1 MCTVLDSNLSLEM
14 NNYIL
19 HIETATKVCSVALSN
34 AGELIACKESI
45 SDGFIHS
52 EALTLYIEETLR
64 VAEVSLSDLKAISI
78 SSGPGSYTGLR
89 IGLSTAKGLC
99 FALKIPLISVETLL
113 ALSEL
118 ASKGEEPTI
127 PMLDAR
133 RMEVYAQ
140 VIASDGN
147 ILQPMDAIELDSTT
161 FSEFEPFQVC
171 GDGAAKCKEMWS
183 HRNIIWN
190 EKLLS
195 SAKGQVAIAFDKYQ
209 KKEFENL
216 AYFTPIYLKDANGV
230 RR

>member
-1 MCTVLDSNLSLEM
+1 MVLDSNLNLEM

-19 HIETATKVCSVALSN
+19 HLETATKVCSVALSN
-34 AGELIACKESI
+34 NGNMVSCKETMAE
-45 SDGFIHS
+45 GFIHS
-52 EALTLYIEETLR
+52 ESLTLFIEE
-64 VAEVSLSDLKAISI
+64 VMAEANVSLSALSAISV

-113 ALSEL
+113 ALKEL
-118 ASKGEEPTI
+118 VPIGPESII

-140 VIASDGN
+140 VFASDGTV
-147 ILQPMDAIELDSTT
+147 LQSLDAIELDETS
-161 FSEFEPFQVC
+161 FSEFEPFIVC
-171 GDGAAKCKEMWS
+171 GDGAAKCKEMWGN
-183 HRNIIWN
+183 RNIIWN
-190 EKLLS
+190 DQLLC
-195 SAKGQVAIAFDKYQ
+195 SAKGQVSIAYEKFQ

>member
-1 MCTVLDSNLSLEM
+1 
-14 NNYIL
+14 
-19 HIETATKVCSVALSN
+19 
-34 AGELIACKESI
+34 
-45 SDGFIHS
+45 
-52 EALTLYIEETLR
+52 
-64 VAEVSLSDLKAISI
+64 
-78 SSGPGSYTGLR
+78 
-89 IGLSTAKGLC
+89 
-99 FALKIPLISVETLL
+99 
-113 ALSEL
+113 
-118 ASKGEEPTI
+118 
-127 PMLDAR
+127 
-133 RMEVYAQ
+133 
-140 VIASDGN
+140 
-147 ILQPMDAIELDSTT
+147 MDAIELDSTT

>member
-1 MCTVLDSNLSLEM
+1 MVLDSNLNLEM

-19 HIETATKVCSVALSN
+19 HLETATKVFSVALSN
-34 AGELIACKESI
+34 NGNMVSCKETMAE
-45 SDGFIHS
+45 GFIHS
-52 EALTLYIEETLR
+52 ESLTVFIED
-64 VAEVSLSDLKAISI
+64 VMAEANVSLSVLSAISV

-113 ALSEL
+113 ALKEL
-118 ASKGEEPTI
+118 VPIGPESII

-140 VIASDGN
+140 VFASDGTV
-147 ILQPMDAIELDSTT
+147 LQSLDAIELDETS
-161 FSEFEPFQVC
+161 FSEFEPFIVC
-171 GDGAAKCKEMWS
+171 GDGAAKCKEMWGN
-183 HRNIIWN
+183 RNIIWN
-190 EKLLS
+190 DQLLC
-195 SAKGQVAIAFDKYQ
+195 SAKGQVSIAYEKFQ
-209 KKEFENL
+209 EKEFENL

>member
-1 MCTVLDSNLSLEM
+1 M

-19 HIETATKVCSVALSN
+19 HLETATKVCSVALSN
-34 AGELIACKESI
+34 NGNMVSCKETMAE
-45 SDGFIHS
+45 GFIHS
-52 EALTLYIEETLR
+52 ESLTVFIED
-64 VAEVSLSDLKAISI
+64 VMAEANVSLSVLSAISV

-113 ALSEL
+113 ALKEL
-118 ASKGEEPTI
+118 VPIGPESII

-140 VIASDGN
+140 VFASDGTV
-147 ILQPMDAIELDSTT
+147 LQSLDAIELDETS
-161 FSEFEPFQVC
+161 FSEFEPFIVC
-171 GDGAAKCKEMWS
+171 GDGAAKCKEMWGN
-183 HRNIIWN
+183 RNIIWN
-190 EKLLS
+190 DQLLC
-195 SAKGQVAIAFDKYQ
+195 SAKGQVSIAYEKFQ
-209 KKEFENL
+209 EKEFENL

>member
-1 MCTVLDSNLSLEM
+1 M

-34 AGELIACKESI
+34 GGEMIACKESI
-45 SDGFIHS
+45 SDGYIHS
-52 EALTLYIEETLR
+52 ESLTLYIEETMREGGVL
-64 VAEVSLSDLKAISI
+64 LSELKAISI

-118 ASKGEEPTI
+118 ASKGNEPII

-140 VIASDGN
+140 VIASDSS
-147 ILQPMDAIELDSTT
+147 ILQPLDSIELESTT

-183 HRNIIWN
+183 NRNIIWN

-195 SAKGQVAIAFDKYQ
+195 SAKGQVALAFDKYQ
-209 KKEFENL
+209 KKDFENL

>member
-1 MCTVLDSNLSLEM
+1 M

-19 HIETATKVCSVALSN
+19 HIETATKVCSVALSTN
-34 AGELIACKESI
+34 GELIACKETFA
-45 SDGFIHS
+45 DGFIHS

-64 VAEVSLSDLKAISI
+64 EGGVSLSELKAISI

-99 FALKIPLISVETLL
+99 FALNIPLISVETLL
-113 ALSEL
+113 ALKEL
-118 ASKGEEPTI
+118 ARNGNESII

-140 VIASDGN
+140 VFSSDGS
-147 ILQPMDAIELDSTT
+147 ILQPIDSIELDATT
-161 FSEFEPFQVC
+161 FSEFEPFLVC
-171 GDGAAKCKEMWS
+171 GDGAAKFREMWS
-183 HRNIIWN
+183 HRNIIWHEN
-190 EKLLS
+190 LLS
-195 SAKGQVAIAFDKYQ
+195 SAKGQVSIAYDKFQ

>member
-14 NNYIL
+14 SNYIL

-64 VAEVSLSDLKAISI
+64 EGGVSLSDLKAISI

-99 FALKIPLISVETLL
+99 FALKIPLISIETLL
-113 ALSEL
+113 ALSALVSEGNE
-118 ASKGEEPTI
+118 SII

-140 VIASDGN
+140 VIASDGS
-147 ILQPMDAIELDSTT
+147 ILQPLDSIELDSTT

-171 GDGAAKCKEMWS
+171 GDGAAKCKEMWG
-183 HRNIIWN
+183 HRKITWN
-190 EKLLS
+190 ETLLS
-195 SAKGQVAIAFDKYQ
+195 SAKGQVAIAYDKFQ

>member
-1 MCTVLDSNLSLEM
+1 M

-45 SDGFIHS
+45 SDEFIHS

-64 VAEVSLSDLKAISI
+64 EGGVSLSELKAISI

-99 FALKIPLISVETLL
+99 FALKIPLISVETLM
-113 ALSEL
+113 ALSAL
-118 ASKGEEPTI
+118 ASKGKEPII

-140 VIASDGN
+140 VIASDGS
-147 ILQPMDAIELDSTT
+147 ILQALDSIELDSMT
-161 FSEFEPFQVC
+161 FTEFEPFQVC
-171 GDGAAKCKEMWS
+171 GDGAVKCKELWN

-190 EKLLS
+190 ETLLS
-195 SAKGQVAIAFDKYQ
+195 SAKGQITIAYDKFQ
-209 KKEFENL
+209 KNEFENL

>member
-1 MCTVLDSNLSLEM
+1 M
-14 NNYIL
+14 NNHIL
-19 HIETATKVCSVALSN
+19 HIETATKVCSVALSTN
-34 AGELIACKESI
+34 GKLIACKESI
-45 SDGFIHS
+45 ADGFIHS

-64 VAEVSLSDLKAISI
+64 EGRVSLSELNAISI

-99 FALKIPLISVETLL
+99 FALNIPLISIETLL
-113 ALSEL
+113 ALTEL
-118 ASKGEEPTI
+118 VTTGNESII

-140 VIASDGN
+140 VIASDGS
-147 ILQPMDAIELDSTT
+147 ILQALDSIELDLTT

-171 GDGAAKCKEMWS
+171 GDGAAKCKEMWG

-190 EKLLS
+190 ENLLS
-195 SAKGQVAIAFDKYQ
+195 SAKGQVTIAYDKFQ

>member
-1 MCTVLDSNLSLEM
+1 M
-14 NNYIL
+14 NSYIL

-34 AGELIACKESI
+34 AGKLIACKESI

-52 EALTLYIEETLR
+52 EALTLYIEETLI
-64 VAEVSLSDLKAISI
+64 EGGISLSDLQAISI

-113 ALSEL
+113 ALSAL
-118 ASKGEEPTI
+118 APKGNQTVI

-133 RMEVYAQ
+133 RMEVYTQ
-140 VIASDGN
+140 VIASDGSM
-147 ILQPMDAIELDSTT
+147 LQPLDSIELDATT

-171 GDGAAKCKEMWS
+171 GDGAAKCKEMWQ

-190 EKLLS
+190 EHLLS
-195 SAKGQVAIAFDKYQ
+195 SAKGQVSIAYDKFQ